1 MVVDAAGVGVFSVD
15 APTGEVDIP
24 WVGAV
29 EAEAEVKKWGF
40 QGKGRV
46 VSKIDY
52 WR

>member
-29 EAEAEVKKWGF
+29 EAEAKVQNGGF

-46 VSKIDY
+46 FGCQQD
-52 WR
+52 